1 MMIPRSFLPTFFC
14 VQMFLQ
20 LAPVRAQVVQNPLA
34 PVWNE
39 VVTKDWDS
47 AARKLEKAEKKGL
60 CKEAVC
66 LTIHGLIAEGSGDGA
81 QAVAY
86 ARRAAALFGPES
98 GLNAGNCNALGVI
111 FYRGSK
117 SDRELLKLAET
128 AFRQADSAYA
138 GGASNIRFNLA
149 TVLREQGRAKE
160 AKAIMDALEADGLLI
175 DPGMAILGDF
185 QRPELPP
192 Q

>member
-1 MMIPRSFLPTFFC
+1 MIGHLPPMLLLSSMLLGTPA
-14 VQMFLQ
+14 VQAQ
-20 LAPVRAQVVQNPLA
+20 APPDSLAPY
-34 PVWNE
+34 PVLKEMFEKNWE
-39 VVTKDWDS
+39 S
-47 AARKLEKAEKKGL
+47 AARELGKAEKEGR

-66 LTIHGLIAEGSGDGA
+66 LAIHGLIADGAGDGA

-98 GLNAGNCNALGVI
+98 GLNARQYNELGAI
-111 FYRGSK
+111 FYRRGK
-117 SDRELLKLAET
+117 TDPELLKLAES

-149 TVLREQGRAKE
+149 TVLRAQGRAKE

-175 DPGMAILGDF
+175 DQGMAILGEF
-185 QRPELPP
+185 QRPVL
-192 Q
+192 

>member
-1 MMIPRSFLPTFFC
+1 MLLSLLLGTLPA
-14 VQMFLQ
+14 Q
-20 LAPVRAQVVQNPLA
+20 AQVVVQDPLS
-34 PVWNE
+34 PVWQE
-39 VVTKDWDS
+39 VAMKDWDS
-47 AARKLEKAEKKGL
+47 AARKLEKAEKQGL

-66 LTIHGLIAEGSGDGA
+66 LTIHGLIAEGTGDGA

-86 ARRAAALFGPES
+86 ARRAAALFGPDS
-98 GLNAGNCNALGVI
+98 GLNAGNYNALGAS
-111 FYRGSK
+111 FYQRSK
-117 SDRELLKLAET
+117 SDPELLKLAET
-128 AFRQADSAYA
+128 AFRQADSVYD

-149 TVLREQGRAKE
+149 TVLRAQGRAKE

-175 DPGMAILGDF
+175 NPGMAILGDF